1 MKNPTGRINLWRRKF
16 REILWKIELQVLLRL
31 WGYTCEELSLCTRHF
46 NISSREMF
54 LTEVGTIQESLSNLL
69 VWRFHRL
76 MGVQPLWITNWTMVL
91 QGERKVIPSLYHHS
105 FCAGGRIHPSKG
117 KQHICRQEDLQKK
130 QLSSSLKVLERCP
143 GASLGFILFLA
154 MAAFLLYHFMLL
166 STQRRFVSMSEASYK
181 VLVPEAMKT
190 WICISHWQIRV

>member
-1 MKNPTGRINLWRRKF
+1 MENPTGRINLWRRKF

-69 VWRFHRL
+69 VWHFHRL

-91 QGERKVIPSLYHHS
+91 QGERKVTPSPYHQS
-105 FCAGGRIHPSKG
+105 FSAGGRIHPSKG
-117 KQHICRQEDLQKK
+117 KQQTRRPAEETAFKLTEGPWEMSWCLPWLHPLFSYGCLSALSLYVALHPEKICVYVWGLVQG
-130 QLSSSLKVLERCP
+130 P
-143 GASLGFILFLA
+143 GSWGYENMNMHKPLTDQSIA
-154 MAAFLLYHFMLL
+154 
-166 STQRRFVSMSEASYK
+166 
-181 VLVPEAMKT
+181 
-190 WICISHWQIRV
+190 

>member
-1 MKNPTGRINLWRRKF
+1 
-16 REILWKIELQVLLRL
+16 
-31 WGYTCEELSLCTRHF
+31 
-46 NISSREMF
+46 
-54 LTEVGTIQESLSNLL
+54 
-69 VWRFHRL
+69 
-76 MGVQPLWITNWTMVL
+76 MVL
-91 QGERKVIPSLYHHS
+91 QGERKVIPSPYHQS

-181 VLVPEAMKT
+181 GLVPEAMKT
-190 WICISHWQIRV
+190 